1 MTRRQFAKQIVGAH
15 ARHIEFCGRMPY
27 DQATICE
34 ANCWKREEKHMKINN
49 NIPAMITNGQLLRN
63 ENSLAKTMER
73 LASGLKINHA
83 SDDPSG
89 MAISGKMKAQIDG
102 LDRSSRNASDGISVI
117 QTADGALNEVTS
129 MIQRMRELAVQA
141 ANGITGQDDKEAIQ
155 SEIESLKQEIDR
167 VATSTEFNT
176 KNLLDGSINTRIYS
190 EHISRQQSSKTVPSG
205 QYNLKIDTAAEQA
218 KLSSTVTI
226 ADSWEITAAE
236 AGTVSINGAVVE
248 LKEGMRGQEIYQALR
263 DASEIGEAE
272 ISDYGEELALNSV
285 AYGSDAE
292 LVVEFSNDALANK
305 FGMMTS
311 TSSTGTNAKITIDNT
326 SDFSNQ
332 ATYRVEGNKV
342 VITDQGGFEIS
353 FLAEEGYAGDVKMNV
368 TDVGPMDLQ
377 IGANEGQTMTVRIP
391 AVDTEHLYIDDV
403 NVTTVNGAKRALDK
417 LSDALDR
424 INSVRADLGAYQN
437 RLESSVASLDETGE
451 NMTSAMS
458 RISDA
463 DMAKEMTE
471 YTKYNVLS
479 QSSTSAL
486 SQANELPQLALQLLQ

>member
-1 MTRRQFAKQIVGAH
+1 
-15 ARHIEFCGRMPY
+15 
-27 DQATICE
+27 
-34 ANCWKREEKHMKINN
+34 MKINN

-73 LASGLKINHA
+73 LSSGLKINHA

-129 MIQRMRELAVQA
+129 MIQRMRELSVQA
-141 ANGITGQDDKEAIQ
+141 ANGIIEQQDKEAIQ
-155 SEIESLKQEIDR
+155 SEIQSLKEEIDR
-167 VATSTEFNT
+167 IATSTEFNT
-176 KNLLDGSINTRIYS
+176 KTLLDGSINTRIYAD
-190 EHISRQQSSKTVPSG
+190 HISRQQSSQTVASG
-205 QYNLKIDTAAEQA
+205 QYNLTIDTAATKA
-218 KLSSTVTI
+218 NIASGITI

-263 DASEIGEAE
+263 EASEIGEAT
-272 ISDYGEELALNSV
+272 ISDYGDPLEIESA
-285 AYGSDAE
+285 AYGADAE
-292 LVVEFSNDALANK
+292 LAIEFSNDDLANK
-305 FGMMTS
+305 FGLPK
-311 TSSTGTNAKITIDNT
+311 SSAQSGNNAKITIDRT

-332 ATYRVEGNKV
+332 ATYSVEGNKV
-342 VITDQGGFEIS
+342 IITDQGGFEIS
-353 FLAEEGYAGDVKMNV
+353 FLAEAGYTGDIKMNV

-377 IGANEGQTMTVRIP
+377 IGANEGQYMTVRIP
-391 AVDTEHLYIDDV
+391 ATDTEHMYIDDV
-403 NVTTVNGAKRALDK
+403 DVTTVNGAKRALDK
-417 LSDALDR
+417 LSDALDY
-424 INSVRADLGAYQN
+424 INKARADLGAYQN
-437 RLESSVASLDETGE
+437 RLESSVANLDETSE